1 MWSGCKG
8 PFPGSLET
16 PNAPPRTLE
25 TPPTADMSYSGV
37 ATAAIGVVL
46 LAVAVAVTAGVLLCL
61 RRRRLAERLLPVFLA
76 LLVGGVLVSLVA
88 VARGPDDLQRQ
99 AQRTLVIAS
108 TAERAELARSGHFT
122 TSVVRLERLNHGLQ
136 TELQVDGAVVRV
148 TRGPGPGSVTLWTSL
163 GPGTRAQA
171 LLYLNGRLE
180 QIAARGAPS
189 SRHRLVL
196 ADSWGRKS

>member
-1 MWSGCKG
+1 
-8 PFPGSLET
+8 
-16 PNAPPRTLE
+16 
-25 TPPTADMSYSGV
+25 MSYSGV

-76 LLVGGVLVSLVA
+76 LLVGGALVSVVA
-88 VARGPDDLQRQ
+88 VAQGPDDLQRQ
-99 AQRTLVIAS
+99 AQRTLVLAS

-136 TELQVDGAVVRV
+136 TELQVDGALVRV
-148 TRGPGPGSVTLWTSL
+148 TRGPGRGSVTLWTSL

-171 LLYLNGRLE
+171 LLYANGRLE

-196 ADSWGRKS
+196 ADSRRRTS